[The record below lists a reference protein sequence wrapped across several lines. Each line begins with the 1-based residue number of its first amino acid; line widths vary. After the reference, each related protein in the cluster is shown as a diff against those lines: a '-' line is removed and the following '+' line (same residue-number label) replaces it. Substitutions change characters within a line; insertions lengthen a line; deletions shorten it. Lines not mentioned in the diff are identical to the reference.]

1 MLDKNGYS
9 ELVIHPPPINIFTL
23 LIIPCIIKPSL
34 MKQAADA
41 FSKFMFWVENIM
53 YIFGFIFSE
62 VILFPWI
69 YLKVGINVGY

>member
-1 MLDKNGYS
+1 
-9 ELVIHPPPINIFTL
+9 
-23 LIIPCIIKPSL
+23 